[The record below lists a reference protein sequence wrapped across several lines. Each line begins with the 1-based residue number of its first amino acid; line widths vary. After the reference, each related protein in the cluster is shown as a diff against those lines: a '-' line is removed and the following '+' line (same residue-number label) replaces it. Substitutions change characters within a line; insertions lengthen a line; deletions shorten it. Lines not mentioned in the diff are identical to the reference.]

1 MRKAKKIWKGISFLV
16 IGGLLWGFVYWFS
29 SAITGIMA
37 NFDPMLSSYSGII
50 LLAYSIIGLILI
62 ITGGITLARRNKL
75 SKKELED
82 EKTRSENS

>member
-1 MRKAKKIWKGISFLV
+1 
-16 IGGLLWGFVYWFS
+16 
-29 SAITGIMA
+29 MA